1 MPNSVHG
8 CWQQMLVTFLEE
20 LHAQVPDDDAI
31 PSAAERAR
39 TEPVA
44 DLMKE
49 LVAALAPRHGIV
61 MTNNPAL
68 FDGLVLMGID
78 FQAIWARDIAP
89 ESRAACHQ
97 YISMLYLLANTIST
111 IPPQLLSTIE
121 GVAQTMASSITQDGQ
136 DIPDMSSLLGALAGG
151 GGAGGLASLLG
162 SSMSSLLGGALAE
175 PAEDVSPPLGAR
187 RRLPFSEAEP
197 EFEET
202 DAAVAAPP
210 RAPTKVAGSRRNC
223 PRKPKTTK
231 KKK

>member
-1 MPNSVHG
+1 MSGAQMPNSVHG

-44 DLMKE
+44 DLMKD
-49 LVAALAPRHGIV
+49 
-61 MTNNPAL
+61 NPAL